1 MMISVTD
8 MLNRIARDGLGYAD
22 PEDVIH
28 IAKSVWYYDLIPDLS
43 AVNGPFR
50 NDVGYL
56 FDCLARFNV
65 LTKERKL
72 ALIDAVAPYKPAC
85 PMPSE
90 NCLDPRAIAWGASYD
105 LKAFMGDILPFQTRH
120 YAAGH
125 GW

>member
-1 MMISVTD
+1 MMSLLER
-8 MLNRIARDGLGYAD
+8 MNKIACVGLGYAD
-22 PEDVIH
+22 PEDVVY
-28 IAKSVWYYDLIPDLS
+28 IAKNVWYYDFMPDLS
-43 AVNGPFR
+43 AVSGPYR

-56 FDCLARFNV
+56 FDRLARFNV

-72 ALIDAVAPYKPAC
+72 ALIDAVAPYKPAR

-90 NCLDPRAIAWGASYD
+90 ECRDPSAIEWGASYD
-105 LKAFMGDILPFQTRH
+105 LKAFMGDLMPFQTRH